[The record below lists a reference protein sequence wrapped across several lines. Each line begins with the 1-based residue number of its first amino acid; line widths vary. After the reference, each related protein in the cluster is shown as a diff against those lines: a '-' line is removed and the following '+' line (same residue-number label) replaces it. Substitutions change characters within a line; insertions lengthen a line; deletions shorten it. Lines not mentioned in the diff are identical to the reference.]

1 MIWIKT
7 EEENMTVTRFYLEI
21 IGQAFERLNQKVMY
35 ISNIDEINPNPGDTV
50 VVSTAPSVRKLA
62 NRKNVKIIYWAQG
75 AWPEESYMRH
85 ASKIRFAITS
95 WVEKAALKR
104 ADYVF
109 FVSESMRAHYM
120 KKYRIDFQNNY
131 YIMPCANESFHSEA
145 FENPDKYMDFVFCY
159 AGATSVW
166 QCFEETI
173 ELYAKIEERIPS
185 SRLLLLVKDR
195 ELALRLL
202 EKYGVKNYEIDF
214 VTVDQL
220 PERLS
225 KVRFGFILRKPSVV
239 NAVAT
244 PTKTL
249 TYLSNGII
257 PIYSDCLE
265 GISDIFRNCKYK
277 IEVNEEIDLDS
288 VIDMVKATVDA
299 KDILEEY
306 QSLYQQFYDRDK
318 HILKI
323 AEQLKQNGFA

>member
-1 MIWIKT
+1 MIWIKI

-21 IGQAFERLNQKVMY
+21 IGKAFERLNQKVMY
-35 ISNIDEINPNPGDTV
+35 ISNINEISSNPGDTV

-62 NRKNVKIIYWAQG
+62 NEKNIKIIFWAQG
-75 AWPEESYMRH
+75 VWPEESYMKH
-85 ASKIRFAITS
+85 AGKIRFTITS
-95 WVEKAALKR
+95 WIEKAALKR

-120 KKYRIDFQNNY
+120 KKYGIDFQNNY

-145 FENPDKYMDFVFCY
+145 FENPDKYKDFVFCY

-185 SRLLLLVKDR
+185 SKLLLLVKDR
-195 ELALRLL
+195 ELALQFLN
-202 EKYGVKNYEIDF
+202 KYRVKNYDIDF
-214 VTVDQL
+214 VSVDQL

-225 KVRFGFILRKPSVV
+225 NVGFGFILRKPSVV

-257 PIYSDCLE
+257 PIYSDCLD
-265 GISDIFRNCKYK
+265 GIKDIFKDCKYK
-277 IEVNEEIDLDS
+277 IEVNEHIDLDS
-288 VIDMVKATVDA
+288 VIDSIKATVDS
-299 KDILEEY
+299 KGILREY
-306 QSLYQQFYDRDK
+306 QSLYQLFYDRDK
-318 HILKI
+318 HILRI
-323 AEQLKQNGFA
+323 AEHLKQNGFA